1 MAKRAQQNSEEG
13 RVTGKVTTYDKLD
26 RKNAFDYVIFSFYK
40 PGGTAYEHHE
50 PEQRVLDDSTGQ
62 PVAKPGSSYAQ
73 EYGSS
78 QSSQVWTRGNG
89 EHDRSGQPESWN
101 SLEVDPL
108 RGEHLLGRTAHSA
121 RNEETI
127 HDRTGQPC
135 QRMSRI
141 GRILKSSSREVT

>member
-13 RVTGKVTTYDKLD
+13 RVTAKSRPMMNLTARTPSIMSSSAST
-26 RKNAFDYVIFSFYK
+26 N
-40 PGGTAYEHHE
+40 PGGTVYGHHE
-50 PEQRVLDDSTGQ
+50 PEQRVLDDSAGQ
-62 PVAKPGSSYAQ
+62 PAAQPRSNYVQ

-89 EHDRSGQPESWN
+89 DDRSGQPESWN

-127 HDRTGQPC
+127 HDRTGQPVSENV
-135 QRMSRI
+135 QDRANF
-141 GRILKSSSREVT
+141 